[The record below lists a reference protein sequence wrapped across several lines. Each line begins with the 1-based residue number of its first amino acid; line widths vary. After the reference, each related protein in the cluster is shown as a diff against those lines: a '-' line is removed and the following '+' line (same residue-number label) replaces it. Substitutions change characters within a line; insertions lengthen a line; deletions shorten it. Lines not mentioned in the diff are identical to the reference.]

1 MTLIGGNIKKNAYA
15 LKTPLPVVFLSFLL
29 LPGSQK
35 SMECP
40 NAHGMS
46 MECPNVTLWHWPF
59 TYDRDLQTW
68 PQHPSIWPPYQNS
81 RLYIC
86 PFGWGSETDSR
97 PDTHRET
104 HNVKTITPI
113 TSETWGVMIAS
124 SRQKEASFS
133 LLVGTTHFWMG
144 FYVPWVWEFS
154 EVAAAWAIVHHFHK
168 ISKFFLSDP

>member
-1 MTLIGGNIKKNAYA
+1 
-15 LKTPLPVVFLSFLL
+15 
-29 LPGSQK
+29 
-35 SMECP
+35 
-40 NAHGMS
+40 

-168 ISKFFLSDP
+168 ISKFFLSDPWSVPNIPEVMITWSFWCTNEVELWSPWSEKSWTLILYWGLV